1 MKKVKFL
8 NMVLENS
15 ELDESIREDV
25 LSSYHKVK
33 DAFQKT
39 GIVMDDDSEF
49 VFSNHIIA
57 LLKRI
62 KAHSFVDDLD
72 EEMLSQ
78 VSQKA
83 FDIANKLV
91 GVLFVKEGLPINRS
105 EVFLVATHIDLA
117 LQKQSEK

>member
-1 MKKVKFL
+1 MKVKFL

-15 ELDESIREDV
+15 EIEESIKEEV
-25 LSSYHKVK
+25 LSSYKKVK
-33 DAFQKT
+33 EAFQNTK
-39 GIVMDDDSEF
+39 IAMDEDSEF

-72 EEMLSQ
+72 DEMLGQ

-83 FDIANKLV
+83 YDIANSLV
-91 GVLFVKEGLPINRS
+91 GELFVKEGLPINRS

-117 LQKQSEK
+117 LQKQN

>member
-1 MKKVKFL
+1 MKFL

-15 ELDESIREDV
+15 EIEDDIRDEVI
-25 LSSYHKVK
+25 SSYKNVK
-33 DAFQKT
+33 KAFKNTKITMDA
-39 GIVMDDDSEF
+39 DSEF

-62 KAHSFVDDLD
+62 KAHSFVEDLD
-72 EEMLSQ
+72 DEMLSQ

-83 FDIANKLV
+83 YDIANSLV
-91 GVLFVKEGLPINRS
+91 GELFVKEGLPINRS

-117 LQKQSEK
+117 LQKQN